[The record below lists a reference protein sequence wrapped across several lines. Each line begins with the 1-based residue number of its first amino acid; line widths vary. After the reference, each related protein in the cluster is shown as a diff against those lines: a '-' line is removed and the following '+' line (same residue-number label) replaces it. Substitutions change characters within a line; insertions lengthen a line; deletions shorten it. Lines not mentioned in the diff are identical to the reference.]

1 MFIEFV
7 KNNIQLISIILFLV
21 FFILLITI
29 KPGLVFDK
37 NGKPR
42 QFGIGYKNKTICP
55 IWLMI
60 IIFGILS
67 YFLVLYYINFNKI
80 VF

>member
-1 MFIEFV
+1 MFIQFV
-7 KNNIQLISIILFLV
+7 KGNIQLISIVLFLL

-29 KPGLVFDK
+29 RPSLVFDK

-55 IWLMI
+55 IWLMV